1 MEEIDATVGQSHII
15 QCEELCY
22 DATSSVILMSS
33 AEMFEVKKYL
43 IAYGM
48 LGALIWQNWS
58 AGKQNRYITCSSQ
71 IGTLNLIGLECSH
84 FPFKHTRHI
93 LWSRTT

>member
-48 LGALIWQNWS
+48 LGALI
-58 AGKQNRYITCSSQ
+58 
-71 IGTLNLIGLECSH
+71 
-84 FPFKHTRHI
+84 
-93 LWSRTT
+93 